1 MSQHV
6 VIVDDNDHSLKLL
19 CNIAGEI
26 RDVIVHP
33 FQSSNEA
40 LAWCHGQDVDC
51 FVFDQNMPPPNGVQM
66 TWAIR
71 NVEAFALVP
80 IIIVTGETERKIRY
94 SALDAG
100 ANDYILKPVDYR
112 ELVARLTTLLALQA
126 AQKQNKMQ
134 IGALETSLLD
144 AEEGSRRHADRLEA
158 LWQIANN
165 QSLRD
170 DELLLAMLRQGAA
183 AIRPG
188 QTFHGMIGRIDGAD
202 VVTEAVGEFDDD
214 GDSSVKETV
223 KVGLR
228 VPLDETF
235 IVKALNAGGTQ
246 SWDDLLTLEDRR
258 QYHAQAQGWRA
269 AIATPFSAGGSV
281 YALTFGSTEPA
292 LKPFGAQE
300 HAYVQVLASFF
311 ANHFQHRWQ
320 AERLS
325 HQLQYDL
332 LTDLPN
338 RSRFRSLGR
347 AVFKKG
353 ELSAIAVVDLAG
365 FHKINQVYGHIIGD
379 AVLVEVGAAL
389 SATAR
394 DEELVARVGGD
405 SFGIFFPS
413 AASRAA
419 VLERAA
425 AYGAVFDRPM
435 GIGDREGKESVR
447 VSATVGVA
455 LAPKDAASFDE
466 LLLCAEARSGAPA
479 ESPGRLSFP
488 AGEARWTS

>member
-6 VIVDDNDHSLKLL
+6 VVVDDNDLSLKLL

-40 LAWCHGQDVDC
+40 LAWCQGQDVDC

-71 NVEAFALVP
+71 NLEAFALVP
-80 IIIVTGETERKIRY
+80 IIIVTGETDRKIRY

-144 AEEGSRRHADRLEA
+144 AEERSRRHADRLEA

-188 QTFHGMIGRIDGAD
+188 QTFLGLIGRIEGTD
-202 VVTEAVGEFDDD
+202 VVTEAVGELDDD

-246 SWDDLLTLEDRR
+246 SWDDLLTLEHHP

-292 LKPFGAQE
+292 IKPFGAQE

-311 ANHFQHRWQ
+311 ATHFQQRWQ
-320 AERLS
+320 AERVS

-347 AVFKKG
+347 AVFKTG

-365 FHKINQVYGHIIGD
+365 FHKINQAYGHMIGD

-413 AASRAA
+413 AVSRAA
-419 VLERAA
+419 VLERVA

-447 VSATVGVA
+447 ASATIGVA
-455 LAPKDAASFDE
+455 LTPKDAPTFDE

-479 ESPGRLSFP
+479 ESPDRLSLP
-488 AGEARWTS
+488 AGEA